1 MSDWTAEE
9 LAAIKAAY
17 AKGAS
22 EVQIGDERI
31 RFRSLAEM
39 ERIINR
45 MENAVLNRSQ
55 PVARFAGFSRGDL

>member
-1 MSDWTAEE
+1 MSDWTAEQ

-17 AKGAS
+17 AKGAA
-22 EVQIGDERI
+22 EIQLNGERI

-45 MENAVLNRSQ
+45 MESSVTNRTQ
-55 PVARFAGFSRGDL
+55 PVARFAGYSRGDQ